1 MGCFDV
7 FCIICGNSCN
17 YFDFR
22 NYNSEKNEFGNLR
35 TKKML
40 NNYLDWINKCTIL
53 TPNNEI
59 HNNCE
64 NSGCDG
70 NSFIDKDNKNKY
82 NIYNGHKILFFSYFN
97 DDYKNKGIFLHTD
110 CWKYI
115 KKTYN
120 KSLVYSDFPD
130 NLITTIR
137 GSVLSNINYGDI
149 IQYWDQDMNY
159 RQMYLDNN
167 IWMACSP
174 LKKDKKNNIR
184 IKKIISQLKFK
195 ENRTGPSTSATFYQ
209 DGDIKVGNNGKIFE
223 KKFGK
228 WVEMKIEII
237 TKLYTIKRDIIAK
250 LHNEKK
256 VFGYVPKL
264 VSIINQIPQLGGCNN
279 YYNVKVKPLF
289 VNKFNVD
296 KKNINIEFI
305 GTEESIKY
313 IDKIMNKY
321 L

>member
-1 MGCFDV
+1 MGCSDV
-7 FCIICGNSCN
+7 FCIICGNSCH

-22 NYNSEKNEFGNLR
+22 NYNAEKNEFGNLK

-40 NNYLDWINKCTIL
+40 NNYLHWINKSTIL

-59 HNNCE
+59 HHDCI
-64 NSGCDG
+64 NSDCSS
-70 NSFIDKDNKNKY
+70 SFIDKDNKNEYDIGVYY
-82 NIYNGHKILFFSYFN
+82 NLFSYFS
-97 DDYKNKGIFLHTD
+97 DKYKNKGIFLHTD

-130 NLITTIR
+130 NLITGRESIPST
-137 GSVLSNINYGDI
+137 INYGEI
-149 IQYWDQDMNY
+149 IQYWGQDMNY

-174 LKKDKKNNIR
+174 LKKDKKNSAR
-184 IKKIISQLKFK
+184 IKRIVSQLKFK

-209 DGDIKVGNNGKIFE
+209 NGDVKIGNNSKIFE

-237 TKLYTIKRDIIAK
+237 TKLYTIKKDVIDK
-250 LHNEKK
+250 LYDKK
-256 VFGYVPKL
+256 QKFNYVPNL
-264 VSIINQIPQLGGCNN
+264 VSIINKIPQLGGCNN

-289 VNKFNVD
+289 INKFNID

-305 GTEESIKY
+305 GSEESIKY

>member
-1 MGCFDV
+1 MGCSDV
-7 FCIICGNSCN
+7 FCIICGNSCH

-22 NYNSEKNEFGNLR
+22 NYNDEINVFGNLK

-59 HNNCE
+59 HHNCE
-64 NSGCDG
+64 NIDCRY
-70 NSFIDKDNKNKY
+70 SFIDKINKKTY
-82 NIYNGHKILFFSYFN
+82 NIYNGDKFLFFSYFS
-97 DDYKNKGIFLHTD
+97 DEYKNKGIFLHTD

-120 KSLVYSDFPD
+120 KSLVYSDFPI
-130 NLITTIR
+130 NLIKKTSESI
-137 GSVLSNINYGDI
+137 LSNVNYGDI
-149 IQYWDQDMNY
+149 KKYWNQDMNY
-159 RQMYLDNN
+159 KQMYLDNN

-174 LKKDKKNNIR
+174 LKNDKKNSIR

-195 ENRTGPSTSATFYQ
+195 ENRTGPSTSATFYKN
-209 DGDIKVGNNGKIFE
+209 GDIKVGNNGKMFE

-228 WVEMKIEII
+228 WIEMKIDII
-237 TKLYTIKRDIIAK
+237 TKLYSIKRDVITK
-250 LHNEKK
+250 LYNQKK
-256 VFGYVPKL
+256 VFGYVPNL
-264 VSIINQIPQLGGCNN
+264 VSTINKIPQLGGCNN
-279 YYNVKVKPLF
+279 NYNVKVKPLF
-289 VNKFNVD
+289 VNKFNID
-296 KKNINIEFI
+296 EKDINIEFI
-305 GTEESIKY
+305 GSEESIKY